1 MVKDLDRAGHGRA
14 AGGSARLNLDTALEV
29 WRVASEDKKKEAAM
43 AVLANVGSLN
53 QQLANLVSTDEAEAI
68 RRDAGLS
75 VATFV

>member
-14 AGGSARLNLDTALEV
+14 AGGATRLNFDTAHER
-29 WRVASEDKKKEAAM
+29 WRVAPADKKKEAAM

-53 QQLANLVSTDEAEAI
+53 QQLANLVSADEAEAI